1 MKYLSNLIFLAAF
14 SLFTIIWICIIAVEV
29 SLKQATQCFI
39 ILYIVSIL
47 YWLYLTKVEYKI
59 QKERYYG

>member
-14 SLFTIIWICIIAVEV
+14 SLFTTIGICIIAVEA
-29 SLKQATQCFI
+29 SLKQAAQCFI

-47 YWLYLTKVEYKI
+47 YWLYLTKVEYKL
-59 QKERYYG
+59 QKRGYYE